1 MTTTKLPTIKD
12 ETFRQ
17 ELDSLYRENF
27 QRMYEAA
34 KSVAGNRHD
43 AEDAVQNVF
52 VRLVQGQP
60 SSNFRKNPKAYLCKA
75 AINQARNMIR
85 SRGRQ
90 KLVDEDFSELNI
102 PAESGGANEDFPQM
116 LMAALPE
123 LDPHLVEMLCL
134 RFHQGY
140 RCKDI
145 AEELGRTSIGVAV
158 NLHRAVRKLR
168 KLMSNPGGTQ

>member
-1 MTTTKLPTIKD
+1 MTTTKVLTAKD

-17 ELDSLYRENF
+17 ELDALYRENF

-34 KSVAGNRHD
+34 RSVARNRHD

-52 VRLVQGQP
+52 VRLLQGQP
-60 SSNFRKNPKAYLCKA
+60 SSDFRKNPKAYLCKA
-75 AINQARNMIR
+75 AINEARNMIR

-90 KLVDEDFSELNI
+90 KLVDEDFSELDI
-102 PAESGGANEDFPQM
+102 PAENGGANQNFPQM

-134 RFHQGY
+134 RFQEGY
-140 RCKDI
+140 SCKEI
-145 AEELGRTSIGVAV
+145 AEELGGTSIGVAV
-158 NLHRAVRKLR
+158 NLHRALGKLK
-168 KLMSNPGGTQ
+168 KLMSTPGGRQ

>member
-34 KSVAGNRHD
+34 RSVARNRHD

-90 KLVDEDFSELNI
+90 KLVDEDFSKLNI
-102 PAESGGANEDFPQM
+102 PAESGGADENLRQT

-123 LDPHLVEMLCL
+123 MDSRLVEMLCL